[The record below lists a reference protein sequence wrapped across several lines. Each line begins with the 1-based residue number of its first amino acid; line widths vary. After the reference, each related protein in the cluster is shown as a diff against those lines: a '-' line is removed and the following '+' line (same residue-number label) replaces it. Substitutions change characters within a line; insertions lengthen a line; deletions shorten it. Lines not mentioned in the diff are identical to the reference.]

1 MTLGVPEVQSAGEF
15 RLPREMLEAIV
26 AHAMR
31 EAPRECCGVVSGR
44 NGAPALVHETRNVAE
59 GNRLYEIDPQ
69 QLIDLEF
76 RLLPEQE
83 SEIIAIYH
91 SHPESPAYPSRTDIE
106 LAFWPDAVYLICS
119 LADRERPDVRGF
131 RMRDGVVS
139 EVTLTQ

>member
-1 MTLGVPEVQSAGEF
+1 LTPGVPEVQNADDF
-15 RLPREMLEAIV
+15 RLPREMIDSIV

-31 EAPRECCGVVSGR
+31 EAPRECCGIVAGRSGV
-44 NGAPALVHETRNVAE
+44 PVQVHETRNVAE

-76 RLLPEQE
+76 RLLPEQG

-91 SHPESPAYPSRTDIE
+91 SHPVSPAYPSATDIE

-119 LADRERPDVRGF
+119 LADRERPEVRGF
-131 RMRDGVVS
+131 RMRDGAVS
-139 EVTLTQ
+139 EVKLTP